1 MMPSRS
7 PGSTSL
13 STQNRP
19 RTSLLPVTAQWT
31 RDLFAGVNRAVGPS
45 DFTVVEDTSTGK
57 IVSSLCLISQTWNIG
72 GIDTPMGMPEIV
84 GTHPTIGGAVWCAG
98 SLN

>member
-1 MMPSRS
+1 HAEPPENKPAVS
-7 PGSTSL
+7 
-13 STQNRP
+13 
-19 RTSLLPVTAQWT
+19 VAQWT

-57 IVSSLCLISQTWNIG
+57 IVSSICLISQTWNIG